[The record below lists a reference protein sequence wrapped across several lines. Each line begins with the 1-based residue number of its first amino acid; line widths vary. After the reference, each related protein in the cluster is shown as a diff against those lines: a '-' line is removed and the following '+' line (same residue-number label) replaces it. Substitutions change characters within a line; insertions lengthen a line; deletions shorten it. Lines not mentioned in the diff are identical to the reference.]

1 MAKLSKAN
9 QYAIMWLSSQ
19 GNTIEN
25 IAEELNLSTEKI
37 QPYIVTNVASDQ
49 NIAATKSLKTS
60 KDFMIRHSQNNVNSV
75 SIMTQQ
81 ASMLNDESK
90 KKYPPNPTNTSYIHK
105 IT

>member
-9 QYAIMWLSSQ
+9 QYAIMWLDSQ
-19 GNTIEN
+19 GYTIDN
-25 IAEELNLSTEKI
+25 IAKELNLTIEKI
-37 QPYIVTNVASDQ
+37 QPYISN
-49 NIAATKSLKTS
+49 KSEEVQTPVKTAKTS

-81 ASMLNDESK
+81 ASMLNDESR
-90 KKYPPNPTNTSYIHK
+90 KKYPPNTTNTSYIHK